1 MIVVSNT
8 SPLNYLILIEAIDI
22 LPILFGT
29 LAIPSTVC
37 QELQHPDAPTP
48 VQIWASHL
56 PNWINVQP
64 ICLVDT
70 SLLQWLDPGETEAI
84 LLAQKLKADL
94 VLLDDLQAREIAKKQ
109 GLQVTGIIGLL
120 DRAASQGLIDLP
132 NAIQKLQQTSFRVS
146 DRLLQE
152 LLKKHQ

>member
-22 LPILFGT
+22 LPKLFGT
-29 LAIPSTVC
+29 LTIPSTVC
-37 QELQHPDAPTP
+37 KELQHPDAPIP

-56 PNWINVQP
+56 PDWINVQP
-64 ICLVDT
+64 TSLVDT

-84 LLAQKLKADL
+84 LLAQELDADL

-120 DRAASQGLIDLP
+120 DRAASQRLIDLP
-132 NAIQKLQQTSFRVS
+132 NTIQKLQQTSFWVS